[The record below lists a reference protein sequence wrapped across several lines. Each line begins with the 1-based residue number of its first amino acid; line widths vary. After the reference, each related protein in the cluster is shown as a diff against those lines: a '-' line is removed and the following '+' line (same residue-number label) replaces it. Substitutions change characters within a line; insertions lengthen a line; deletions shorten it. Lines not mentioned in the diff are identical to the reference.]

1 MKVKNAEKLQFLIRF
16 CNYPSLIRMRNFD
29 AAIDQFKF
37 QSAKRA
43 RFLTNKNKRL
53 PLTTIEPQ
61 LQC

>member
-1 MKVKNAEKLQFLIRF
+1 
-16 CNYPSLIRMRNFD
+16 MRNFD
-29 AAIDQFKF
+29 AATNQFKF

-43 RFLTNKNKRL
+43 WFLTNKNKRL